1 MRPGLDSGLRP
12 FENCP
17 GVLVTFQPLLP
28 PVLTRSHRGVLPF
41 RLAATS
47 FVFPA
52 GWAQNARLLGTVFDE
67 IQLLF
72 FEGAPASLPSAAE
85 IKDLIAVAKDSGVGY
100 SVHLPL
106 DVYLGS
112 NSDKIRNCGVDSVV
126 RLVDAT
132 AAVNPRTYI
141 LHLEYQGEHN
151 VPDMIKRW
159 QDNCR
164 LSLEAIGRKGF
175 RPDRLAVENLDYPFD
190 WVAPLI
196 ADFGLKVC
204 IDPGHLI
211 AAGIDPAAFLKAKLD
226 HAVMIH
232 LYGNPGPG
240 QHRHLA
246 LDRVAPEV
254 LASWLTILRDF
265 KKTVCLEVFN
275 PVDLAASLTY
285 LEDCWQERR
294 L

>member
-1 MRPGLDSGLRP
+1 MSP
-12 FENCP
+12 
-17 GVLVTFQPLLP
+17 PLLP
-28 PVLTRSHRGVLPF
+28 PALTRSHRGVLPF

-52 GWAQNARLLGTVFDE
+52 GWAENARLLGPVVDE

-72 FEGAPASLPSAAE
+72 FEGDPASLPAAAE
-85 IKDLIAVAKDSGVGY
+85 IKELIDVTRDCGVGY

-106 DVYLGS
+106 DIYLGS
-112 NSDKIRNCGVDSVV
+112 NSDNIRKYGIDSVA

-132 AAVNPRTYI
+132 AALNPRTYI
-141 LHLEYQGEHN
+141 LHLECQGEHN
-151 VPDMIKRW
+151 TPDMIKRW

-164 LSLEAIGRKGF
+164 LSLEAIGRKGLQ
-175 RPDRLAVENLDYPFD
+175 PDRLAVENLDYPFG

-204 IDPGHLI
+204 IDVGHLVME
-211 AAGIDPAAFLKAKLD
+211 GRDPAEFLQVNLH
-226 HAVMIH
+226 HAVMVH

-246 LDRVAPEV
+246 LDRIEPAV
-254 LASWLTILRDF
+254 LGSWLGVLQDF
-265 KKTVCLEVFN
+265 KGTVCLEVFN
-275 PVDLAASLTY
+275 PVDLAASLAY
-285 LEDCWQERR
+285 LEKCWQGNRP
-294 L
+294 